1 MKQYSRIFTYLR
13 GYKGKIGL
21 YFLCTLLSIFFSIV
35 SIGMLMPF
43 LDLIFTNPDPACA
56 TCNMMGKH
64 SGNAVIDSVKSFLN
78 TSLDKNGKIT
88 TLGIICVLM
97 VIFIILKNL
106 FLYLSYYIL
115 NPLKNKIVNHLRL
128 ELYNKILH
136 LPIGYFTEKR
146 KGDLISRI
154 TNDVNEVEGSVVST
168 LEGWVRDPLTIII
181 NFTVLFYI
189 SPQLTFFILLCI
201 PIIGFVLGRITRS
214 LKKQSNEVAI
224 KHGESVSPLHDGLS
238 DLRV

>member
-1 MKQYSRIFTYLR
+1 MKKYSRIFKYL
-13 GYKGKIGL
+13 GQYKGQILL
-21 YFLCTLLSIFFSIV
+21 YFLFIILSVVFSIV
-35 SIGMLMPF
+35 SLGMLAPF
-43 LDLIFTNPDPACA
+43 FDLIFKQDNGTAQIQGDNALIQSLKEWMIQLRDSPG
-56 TCNMMGKH
+56 MF
-64 SGNAVIDSVKSFLN
+64 SGALGVLGLICIVIIVSIL
-78 TSLDKNGKIT
+78 
-88 TLGIICVLM
+88 
-97 VIFIILKNL
+97 LKNL

-115 NPLKNKIVNHLRL
+115 NPLKNKVVNSLRL

-201 PIIGFVLGRITRS
+201 PIIGDQTRRICFST
-214 LKKQSNEVAI
+214 
-224 KHGESVSPLHDGLS
+224 
-238 DLRV
+238 